1 MSQTFAYEAET
12 HGIRVRVR
20 PVFVEQASMPE
31 EQRYVW
37 AYHVEIE
44 NRSERTVQ
52 LMTRYWRITDGAGR
66 VQEVSGEGVVGQQ
79 PVLEPGAVFIYTS
92 GCPLSTPSGLMQ
104 GNYTLH
110 DQDGNRLTAA
120 IPLFAL
126 DSPHERRRPN

>member
-1 MSQTFAYEAET
+1 
-12 HGIRVRVR
+12 
-20 PVFVEQASMPE
+20 VEQASLPE

-52 LMTRYWRITDGAGR
+52 LVTRYWRITDGAGR

-79 PVLEPGAVFIYTS
+79 PVLEPGAAFSYTS

-104 GNYTLH
+104 GNYTLR
-110 DQDGNRLTAA
+110 DQDGNQLIAT

-126 DSPHERRRPN
+126 DSPHERRRAN